1 MKKIIL
7 TALGV
12 FFGAGSASANVLY
25 LHCQRYESKCVG
37 EKCYEIA
44 EGLNADP
51 EWRNALPVNKLEQLD
66 YVVHD
71 DKAVVITDNA
81 MRGSLKTQDS
91 KYTIPFNNVRQDS
104 VRIQLEITSGSAV
117 KERVTVIKH
126 TGFYSAYVLHTD
138 TSIKDIPV
146 GTPYKAYFGWCDDT
160 TETEGVYTPK
170 PIEQKPAEQKPATDA
185 PSATSAAP
193 VTPASPA
200 NAQR

>member
-1 MKKIIL
+1 MKTLALALPLLIF
-7 TALGV
+7 TA
-12 FFGAGSASANVLY
+12 SAAQANVLY

-51 EWRNALPVNKLEQLD
+51 EWRNALPANKLEQLD

-91 KYTIPFNNVRQDS
+91 KYTIPFNNVMQDS

-117 KERVTVIKH
+117 KERVAVIKH

-160 TETEGVYTPK
+160 TATDGVYTPTAAK
-170 PIEQKPAEQKPATDA
+170 PKPDA
-185 PSATSAAP
+185 A
-193 VTPASPA
+193 TPADSSAPA
-200 NAQR
+200 VPPPAASVKP